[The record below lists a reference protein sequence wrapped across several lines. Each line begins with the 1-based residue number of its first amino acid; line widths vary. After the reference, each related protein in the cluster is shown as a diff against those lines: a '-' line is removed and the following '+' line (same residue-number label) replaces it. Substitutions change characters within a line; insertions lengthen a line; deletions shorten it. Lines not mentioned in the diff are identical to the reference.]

1 MRAPAAKIPEMRGW
15 SPVGNLLHFSRAPDH
30 FWRQVAARGD
40 MVRLRL
46 PGDSPVLLRH
56 PDLIEE
62 VLVTKNR
69 SFIKDRLTGGL
80 AQVVGNGL
88 LVSEGEFWRRQRR
101 MAQPAFHRER
111 IAHYADGMVAAAA
124 RATASWREGQ
134 VLDLHAA
141 MMDLAREVVATTLFS
156 SEVGRA
162 AEDVGAAL
170 DVLMARY
177 SDWRYTLLPQLGRLP
192 LAANRR
198 FAAARAQL
206 FALVDGIIAERRR
219 GGEDRGDLLSMLLAA
234 RDEEGAP
241 MSDAQ
246 LRDEALILFLA
257 GHETTALAL
266 SWTFVLLSRR
276 PEVWARLGAEVDAAL
291 AGRPAGA
298 ADLAAL
304 RYTESVVLESMRLY
318 PPAWSIGREATEDVE
333 VGGVTLAR
341 GTQVWMVQYC
351 SHRDERYFPRPLAF
365 EPERWAGD
373 LLRKLPR
380 FAYFPFGGGPRLCIG
395 NNFAML
401 EAVLLLA
408 TIAQRW
414 RPQVAP
420 GDAPRPQFSITL
432 RPRGGVRAT
441 LRRR

>member
-1 MRAPAAKIPEMRGW
+1 MRAPAPIPELRGW
-15 SPVGNLLHFSRAPDH
+15 TPVGNLLHLGLAPDH
-30 FWRQVAARGD
+30 FWRRAATLGD
-40 MVRLRL
+40 MVRLRM
-46 PGDSPVLLRH
+46 PGFSAVLLRH

-69 SFIKDRLTGGL
+69 SFIKDRLTRGL
-80 AQVVGNGL
+80 SEVVGNGL

-111 IAHYADGMVAAAA
+111 IARYAEQMVAAATA
-124 RATASWREGQ
+124 ATSTWHEGQ
-134 VLDLHAA
+134 VIDLHAA

-162 AEDVGAAL
+162 AEHVGAAL

-177 SDWRYTLLPQLGRLP
+177 SDWRYALVPALVRLP
-192 LAANRR
+192 LAENRR
-198 FAAARAQL
+198 FDAARARL
-206 FALVDGIIAERRR
+206 FELVEGIIAERRR

-234 RDEEGAP
+234 RDEDGAA

-246 LRDEALILFLA
+246 LRDEVLILFLA

-276 PEVWARLGAEVDAAL
+276 PEVWAQLGAEVDAVL
-291 AGRPAGA
+291 AGRPAAA
-298 ADLAAL
+298 ADLPAL
-304 RYTESVVLESMRLY
+304 RYTESVVLESMRLF

-333 VGGVTLAR
+333 VGGVTMKP
-341 GTQVWMVQYC
+341 GTQLWMVQYS
-351 SHRDERYFPRPLAF
+351 SHRDERFFPRPLAF
-365 EPERWAGD
+365 EPGRWAGE
-373 LLRKLPR
+373 LLRRLPR

-420 GDAPRPQFSITL
+420 ADTPRPQFSITL

-441 LRRR
+441 LHRR

>member
-1 MRAPAAKIPEMRGW
+1 MRAPAPIPELRGW
-15 SPVGNLLHFSRAPDH
+15 TPIGNLLHISLAPDH
-30 FWRQVAARGD
+30 FWRKAAALGD
-40 MVRLRL
+40 MVRMRL
-46 PGDSPVLLRH
+46 PGYDALLIRH
-56 PDLIEE
+56 PDLLEE

-69 SFIKDRLTGGL
+69 SFIKDKLTRGL
-80 AQVVGNGL
+80 SDVVGNGL

-111 IAHYADGMVAAAA
+111 IAHYADGMVAAAT
-124 RATASWREGQ
+124 RTTSTWREGQ
-134 VLDLHAA
+134 VIDLHAA

-162 AEDVGAAL
+162 AEDVGDAL

-177 SDWRYTLLPQLGRLP
+177 SDWRYALLPVLVKLP
-192 LAANRR
+192 LAENRR
-198 FAAARAQL
+198 FDAARAQL

-219 GGEDRGDLLSMLLAA
+219 SGEDRGDLLSMLLAA
-234 RDEEGAP
+234 RDEDGAA

-246 LRDEALILFLA
+246 LRDEVLILFLA

-276 PEVWARLGAEVDAAL
+276 PEVWARLGAEVDAVL
-291 AGRPAGA
+291 AGRPAVA
-298 ADLAAL
+298 ADMPAL
-304 RYTESVVLESMRLY
+304 RYTESVVLETMRLY
-318 PPAWSIGREATEDVE
+318 PPAWSIGREAIEDVE
-333 VGGVTLAR
+333 IGGVPLTR
-341 GTQVWMVQYC
+341 GAQVWMVQYC

-365 EPERWAGD
+365 EPERWSGD

-414 RPQVAP
+414 RPEVAAA
-420 GDAPRPQFSITL
+420 DSPRPQFSITL

-441 LRRR
+441 LHRR